1 MMTTAIADRCT
12 DSSLNQ
18 RLRRVQQRSS
28 GWVELVAAVQ
38 GDPEAWH
45 EEVSQEVEPEERR
58 EGGVALVIVVEEHPE
73 VEEASLEA
81 GELREVQ
88 TQPLEAV
95 VMAEDEVRLQ
105 EGLKHTAHCT
115 WHSSNRRKRGISRR
129 YGVSK
134 TQAKGATVLGLVGI
148 TVMATG

>member
-18 RLRRVQQRSS
+18 RPRPVHQRSS
-28 GWVELVAAVQ
+28 GWVELVAAAQ
-38 GDPEAWH
+38 GDPEAQH
-45 EEVSQEVEPEERR
+45 EEVSQEVEAEECR
-58 EGGVALVIVVEEHPE
+58 EGGVALVTVVEEHQE

-88 TQPLEAV
+88 TQPLEAT

-105 EGLKHTAHCT
+105 WGF
-115 WHSSNRRKRGISRR
+115 
-129 YGVSK
+129 K
-134 TQAKGATVLGLVGI
+134 TYYALHMALVK
-148 TVMATG
+148 